1 MVRYNYEKWPYEPT
15 FVFISKLSINLS
27 INKLQLSKYFI
38 MLYTNDKL
46 SKH

>member
-1 MVRYNYEKWPYEPT
+1 MVKYNYEKWPYDPT

-27 INKLQLSKYFI
+27 II
-38 MLYTNDKL
+38 MLYINDKL